1 MENVIPE
8 DGSAVY
14 VLYGKGQPRE
24 ILGWLRKVGDMIL
37 IENDRTIEDLQY
49 SSGSGSGRRLTNN
62 SIIEIRAVCFKGEE

>member
-1 MENVIPE
+1 MDKVIPE

-24 ILGWLRKVGDMIL
+24 ILGWLRKVGDIIL
-37 IENDRTIEDLQY
+37 IENDRTILDIQF
-49 SSGSGSGRRLTNN
+49 SSGSGSAIRLPNN

>member
-1 MENVIPE
+1 MDKAIPE

-24 ILGWLRKVGDMIL
+24 ILGWLRKVGDMIF
-37 IENDRTIEDLQY
+37 IENDRTIEDIKY
-49 SSGSGSGRRLTNN
+49 SSGSGSGVRLINN

>member
-1 MENVIPE
+1 MDKVIPE

-37 IENDRTIEDLQY
+37 IENDRTILDIQF
-49 SSGSGSGRRLTNN
+49 SCGSGSAIRLPDD
-62 SIIEIRAVCFKGEE
+62 SIIEIRAICLRGEE